1 MSAGWTLKPKAPFNS
16 TSCCREISL
25 LTTQTCSLAANFIC
39 HTGELQTTRVF
50 NVFSPCCS
58 RVTRPAAFIA
68 AFTPHVRVS
77 RAGVSPSSAGVKF
90 PDSAGAFHYED
101 SGKLLS
107 VTSNRFIHW

>member
-1 MSAGWTLKPKAPFNS
+1 M
-16 TSCCREISL
+16 
-25 LTTQTCSLAANFIC
+25 
-39 HTGELQTTRVF
+39 F
-50 NVFSPCCS
+50 NVVSACC
-58 RVTRPAAFIA
+58 FYCC
-68 AFTPHVRVS
+68 FYPHVRVS